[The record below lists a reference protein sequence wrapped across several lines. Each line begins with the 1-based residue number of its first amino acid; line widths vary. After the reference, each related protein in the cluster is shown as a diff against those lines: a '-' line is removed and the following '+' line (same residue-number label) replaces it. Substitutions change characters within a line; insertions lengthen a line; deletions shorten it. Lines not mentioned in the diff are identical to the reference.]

1 MQEDKIR
8 AALVELLYRNSYG
21 VVVANILI
29 SLAAAYVLVG
39 CPGTACS
46 SRSAARETQNIE
58 LTTACR
64 WKSATTATPYS
75 SEECGRVNWRHLCRN
90 VHPRQFDVL
99 QSPVCAK
106 CSSKQKRN
114 DRCPARE
121 HRSL

>member
-64 WKSATTATPYS
+64 WKSATTATPPAS
-75 SEECGRVNWRHLCRN
+75 IGHCKGSARSKPIPLSLKVRWSE
-90 VHPRQFDVL
+90 
-99 QSPVCAK
+99 
-106 CSSKQKRN
+106 
-114 DRCPARE
+114 
-121 HRSL
+121 